1 MADNIDKPSL
11 QRRTYQILEVA
22 RPGDRSSRI
31 ADIALVALVASNV
44 LAVILESVGSLA
56 QAYGTFFSWFES
68 FSVAIFTI
76 EYALRLWTCVEDHRL
91 PDRPPLFVRLR
102 YMFSPLALLDL
113 AAFLPYYLSMF
124 FGIDLRFLR
133 ALRLLRLFKL
143 ARYSPA
149 LSLVG
154 AVFAAEARA
163 FGIALSL
170 LVVVIIFASSG
181 IYLAE
186 QAAQP
191 QAFSSIP
198 AAMWW
203 SIATLT
209 TVGYGDITPI
219 TTIGK
224 LFGACVMIAGIGMV
238 ALPAGLLASGF
249 SEQLQRRRE
258 HFSREV
264 THALKDG
271 VIDADERHLLNKLS
285 KELGFSEQEAL
296 HLLDSVARNDGHRQ
310 THCPHCGEDLR
321 SGTGHPPK

>member
-1 MADNIDKPSL
+1 MTEKTDTPSARL
-11 QRRTYQILEVA
+11 RIHQVLEPA
-22 RPGDRSSRI
+22 RPGDLLSRI

-44 LAVILESVGSLA
+44 LAVILESVASMALS
-56 QAYGTFFSWFES
+56 YGAFFNWFETI
-68 FSVAIFTI
+68 SVAIFSV
-76 EYALRLWTCVEDHRL
+76 EYGLRLWTAVEVQRL
-91 PDRPPLFVRLR
+91 RSNSPLIARLR
-102 YMFSPLALLDL
+102 YMASPLALLDL

-154 AVFAAEARA
+154 AVFAAEAKA
-163 FGIALSL
+163 FGIALSI

-191 QAFSSIP
+191 EAFSSIP

-219 TTIGK
+219 TTLGK
-224 LFGACVMIAGIGMV
+224 LFGGCVMIAGIGMV

-249 SEQLQRRRE
+249 SEQIQRRRE
-258 HFSREV
+258 HFSRQV

-271 VIDADERHLLNKLS
+271 VIDADERHLLNKLR
-285 KELGFSEQEAL
+285 KELGLSEQEAL
-296 HLLDSVARNDGHRQ
+296 HLLDNVARSDKHLPPR
-310 THCPHCGEDLR
+310 CPHCGEDLH
-321 SGTGHPPK
+321 SKS

>member
-1 MADNIDKPSL
+1 MTEKTDNPSARL
-11 QRRTYQILEVA
+11 RIHEILEIA
-22 RPGDRSSRI
+22 KPGDFGSRV
-31 ADIALVALVASNV
+31 ADITLVVLVASNV
-44 LAVILESVGSLA
+44 LAVILESVASLA
-56 QAYGTFFSWFES
+56 SVYGTFFNWFES

-76 EYALRLWTCVEDHRL
+76 EYGLRLWTCIEDHRL
-91 PDRPPLFVRLR
+91 PDCPPLISRLR
-102 YMFSPLALLDL
+102 YMISPLALLDL

-170 LVVVIIFASSG
+170 LIVVIIFASSG

-191 QAFSSIP
+191 EAFSSIP

-224 LFGACVMIAGIGMV
+224 IFGACVMIAGIGMV

-249 SEQLQRRRE
+249 SEQIQRRRE
-258 HFSREV
+258 HFSRQV

-271 VIDADERHLLNKLS
+271 VIDADERHLLNRLS

-296 HLLDSVARNDGHRQ
+296 HLLDSVARNDGRRQ
-310 THCPHCGEDLR
+310 TRCPHCGEDLR
-321 SGTGHPPK
+321 AGPGHSTT